1 MPNWRIE
8 MESDYLTQ
16 KFPLLRK
23 RFFDE
28 SLFLDEVAT
37 VSKKSPGLQQ
47 KLLKNIFNCSIALAV
62 FVLLFYFL
70 PQGLMKVFPGI
81 ATNLIK
87 AEETKK
93 NENENNK
100 NEANEQIILTNLPI
114 QNDASSSG
122 SNKKIKPKYDL
133 NFPIG
138 QWLEIPTVK
147 IKSELLTTETLT
159 DKKEINKILDK
170 NIYVY
175 PENKDYGNPDK
186 MTILAGHHY
195 NMWTSEKQNNQSFQK
210 LDQVKIGDTV
220 TITDNQKQWTYKIYK
235 IAQGTTIED
244 QTADLVM
251 YTCVFWWN
259 NDLRFFVYANL
270 ETV

>member
-1 MPNWRIE
+1 MPKWQIE
-8 MESDYLTQ
+8 IESDYLTQ
-16 KFPLLRK
+16 KFPLLRR

-28 SLFLDEVAT
+28 SLFLQEEAMVD
-37 VSKKSPGLQQ
+37 KKSPNLKQ

-70 PQGLMKVFPGI
+70 PQGLMKIFPGI
-81 ATNLIK
+81 TANLIK

-93 NENENNK
+93 DENNNK
-100 NEANEQIILTNLPI
+100 SEVDEQIILTNLPV
-114 QNDASSSG
+114 QTDASNSS

-133 NFPIG
+133 NFPVG
-138 QWLEIPTVK
+138 QWLEIPAVK

-175 PENKDYGNPDK
+175 PKNRDYGDPDK
-186 MTILAGHHY
+186 TVILAGHHY
-195 NMWTSEKQNNQSFQK
+195 NMWTSEKQNSQSFQK
-210 LDQVKIGDTV
+210 LDQVKEGDIV

-235 IAQGTTIED
+235 ITQGTTIED

-259 NDLRFFVYANL
+259 NELRFFVYANL